1 MIALYLHAVL
11 LGDIPLVTVGIKK
24 TERDFVTIGE

>member
-1 MIALYLHAVL
+1 MLVLYLHIVL
-11 LGDIPLVTVGIKK
+11 PGDIPLVTLGIKK